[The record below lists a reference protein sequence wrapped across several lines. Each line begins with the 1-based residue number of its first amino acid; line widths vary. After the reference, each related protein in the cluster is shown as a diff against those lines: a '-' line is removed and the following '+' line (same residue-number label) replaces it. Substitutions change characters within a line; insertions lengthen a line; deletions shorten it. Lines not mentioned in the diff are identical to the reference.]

1 MHHRSYVPWLTSAL
15 ALALCAM
22 PALAGAPDA
31 PPPTAPAVPL
41 PPPPTGGLVV
51 SADGRV
57 VISSSLCADLASAST
72 VPGAEYKPGIDAAG
86 QPVVP
91 ADLPAVAPPLGP
103 IEVGVD
109 LKRRFGISGD
119 SRLLQHRPSVAV
131 VTVLAGVAYLNG
143 VPLADNERAA
153 MIAACEAARR

>member
-1 MHHRSYVPWLTSAL
+1 MMQTLMAAL
-15 ALALCAM
+15 AFVLGVM
-22 PALAGAPDA
+22 PALAASDA
-31 PPPTAPAVPL
+31 PPLAAPAAPL
-41 PPPPTGGLVV
+41 PPPPNGGLVV

-57 VISSSLCADLASAST
+57 VISSSLCADLASVPT

-91 ADLPAVAPPLGP
+91 ADLPAAAPPLGP

-109 LKRRFGISGD
+109 LKRRFGIGAD